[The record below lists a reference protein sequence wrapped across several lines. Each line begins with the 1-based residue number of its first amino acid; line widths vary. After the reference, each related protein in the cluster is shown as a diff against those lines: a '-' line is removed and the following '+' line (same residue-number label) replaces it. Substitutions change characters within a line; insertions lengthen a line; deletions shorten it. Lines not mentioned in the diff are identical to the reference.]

1 MLGLYLIAS
10 LKTYSASIS
19 LPFCV
24 KTLPRFPNAKKLKRD
39 ISKYLYNAIELLSEF
54 LNQLIFSRDLI
65 LYEKKIKEITT
76 K

>member
-24 KTLPRFPNAKKLKRD
+24 KTLPRFPNAKNLKSD
-39 ISKYLYNAIELLSEF
+39 ISKYRYKAIELLNDISMNSF
-54 LNQLIFSRDLI
+54 
-65 LYEKKIKEITT
+65 
-76 K
+76 